1 MRIVGFVQVHN
12 NVQNGYLRRC
22 LRSLSAITDQIVV
35 YDDASTEDVWPL
47 YKEFGCVVIPGRTN
61 EFSKELFHKQEL
73 LIWALR
79 YRPDWI
85 CWCDSDAALG
95 KIFETRAGTENIL
108 SQADREGAHL
118 IMLHNLNLWR
128 SHWWYRTDEKFNDLW
143 HGVAWKNTGELH
155 YKPVAKLH
163 QQQFP
168 YFFHDTQKPAISV
181 RFDKPEGQLL
191 HFGFA
196 REEEVARKYFT
207 YRAAGQTGWALDRL
221 VDERKLELKPASSS
235 WYPSWLLEGIGEPE
249 AAPLPQLTPEVMAQV
264 ESFEAWKDLRVPAG

>member
-1 MRIVGFVQVHN
+1 MRIIGFIQVCN
-12 NVQNGYLRRC
+12 NVENGYLRRS
-22 LRSLSAITDQIVV
+22 LRSLAEITDQIVA
-35 YDDASTEDVWPL
+35 YDDASDESVWPL
-47 YKEFGCVVIPGRTN
+47 YREFGCVVIPGRKRA
-61 EFSKELFHKQEL
+61 FHKELLHKSEL

-79 YRPDWI
+79 YQPDWLI
-85 CWCDSDAALG
+85 WIDSDAALG
-95 KIFETRAGTENIL
+95 RTFETRAGTENIL

-118 IMLHNLNLWR
+118 VMLHNLNLWR